1 MHLVLIEYLSHIIV
15 VDVQHE
21 LEEMIEQE
29 DSLMVVAEGSCRNF
43 VLLIIEVMKHRVV
56 NVLH

>member
-1 MHLVLIEYLSHIIV
+1 
-15 VDVQHE
+15 VQHE

-29 DSLMVVAEGSCRNF
+29 DPLMVVAEDFCRNF